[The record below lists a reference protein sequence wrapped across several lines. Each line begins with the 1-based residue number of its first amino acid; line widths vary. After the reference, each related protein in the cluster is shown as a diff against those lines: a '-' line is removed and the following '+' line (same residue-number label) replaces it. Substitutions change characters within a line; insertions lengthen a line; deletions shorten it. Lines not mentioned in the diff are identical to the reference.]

1 MARRLMSLCVAGV
14 STCSNPH
21 RRARGSAR
29 ACDYTRQKKPT
40 AVFTLLN
47 RLLAAKKKTSL
58 SLVSLLT
65 FCYHMLTDT
74 HR

>member
-1 MARRLMSLCVAGV
+1 MAAHTLVIIH
-14 STCSNPH
+14 N
-21 RRARGSAR
+21 
-29 ACDYTRQKKPT
+29 DKKPT

-47 RLLAAKKKTSL
+47 RLLAAKKTSL
-58 SLVSLLT
+58 SPVSLLT